1 MKNREKLEEEKESLY
16 EKEPLDI
23 IEMNIKSKINKEKIE
38 HGETFYKPRDEDFNY
53 LEINI
58 KNNDNRDV
66 KRPLINFINKLKE
79 AIKKEYYRIGI
90 KINIKD
96 DKDFSFIISY
106 EFKITVFDD
115 DEIEFL
121 DDNLEKKVKNL
132 QKYEIKVKLIEG
144 DKNLYL
150 INKIN
155 QYYLI
160 FSGIETDKE
169 DFYEHLIR
177 LKNNS
182 KKLLFKHR

>member
-1 MKNREKLEEEKESLY
+1 
-16 EKEPLDI
+16 
-23 IEMNIKSKINKEKIE
+23 MNIKSNITNEEVEHKQNFFKPEK
-38 HGETFYKPRDEDFNY
+38 EDFNY

-58 KNNDNRDV
+58 KNNDNRDIN
-66 KRPLINFINKLKE
+66 RPLINFIAKLKK
-79 AIKKEYYRIGI
+79 AIKEEYNRIGI

-96 DKDFSFIISY
+96 DKDFSFIICY

-121 DDNLEKKVKNL
+121 DDNFEKKVKKL
-132 QKYEIKVKLIEG
+132 QKFEIKVELIEG

-160 FSGIETDKE
+160 FNEFDLDK
-169 DFYEHLIR
+169 DDYYEHLIR
-177 LKNNS
+177 LKEIS
-182 KKLLFKHR
+182 KKLLFRHQE